1 MSPFIH
7 VRELT
12 RPEDVRELLA
22 DPETQWRKGFSA
34 HELATSWMSAWGS
47 ARFHT
52 YIDPEKNKREVYVSY
67 GLVRD
72 NGRWKIAEA
81 GSSTT
86 PIRQHEE

>member
-47 ARFHT
+47 AR
-52 YIDPEKNKREVYVSY
+52 DVPAPVRRVLDACPVYR
-67 GLVRD
+67 GAAL
-72 NGRWKIAEA
+72 AEA
-81 GSSTT
+81 CF
-86 PIRQHEE
+86 